1 MKKRIIAL
9 ILVMTMVWGSMGDL
23 FTGLSFTAR
32 ADEQDLATPTDL
44 SPLPQEGQRMTL
56 MRSAAPGTGTDN
68 DAVATTVLSTNNTAG
83 TNNDA
88 AATTVLSANN
98 TAGTNNDAAATS
110 VLSANNA
117 AGTDN
122 DTVATSVLSA
132 NNAAGT
138 DNDAAAISVLGAD
151 NTAGTNNDTNT
162 NNNTGANNTT
172 DTNTGSGEEETKKTE
187 ASKSP
192 LQQLINDKIGA
203 LKDLTGKVMIV
214 LAKNVT
220 FEGDAEIAKKEDQTV
235 AEDFQLELVAE
246 DALDDQDQVIPA
258 GGSGK
263 TVIGGNL
270 NIKGISVLLR
280 GVVIA
285 VGKAVTVSEAKL
297 NYEGTNEADVLK
309 VDLGKDGSAEINTYG
324 KDDNVTV
331 TMFNGA
337 KDAKVNTGEGDDS
350 VSLTAYDGTA
360 QVATGEGDDAVKLNL
375 QNGAGEVKLDTE
387 AGNDSV
393 EAKVLSSGG
402 TEITTGEGA
411 DKTEISAAPGA
422 DKIKVS
428 TGAGDDR
435 VTVTKAEEDGTAP
448 DGAKMEIDLGSGADR
463 LDVDV
468 SVGKAIATIT
478 AAATDAAKSRLHLTG
493 ELNKEEQPITWAS
506 DAKTAIKFAI
516 DGAVLTIEGIKNFGN
531 LTDTLE
537 NKKTKTGLPGSE
549 GFEDF
554 TDYKLSLT
562 PDAEGYLSWNQ
573 GTVVGPVNPAL
584 INLVLSA
591 GENGQIK
598 VRSVTAKGFNL
609 LIKGKQI
616 DLNGTVK
623 ANNIIVSA
631 KDGKDDETII
641 DPNSESVMDKAE
653 DILKWVEASISP
665 NVTQEAVINVQSG
678 AKLIAAHDIDLTAK
692 VTQNGGLLAGDL
704 ISGIVDFVADG
715 TINPVNV
722 KIGSA
727 QVNIQS
733 GAELTAGYG
742 EDGTGSATSGS
753 INAEAK
759 ISANAAAGGDKAL
772 LPIAVSVAVEKAAVN
787 VEKGA
792 ALKAAENIRLN
803 AESKVEAGA
812 ESSSKLAPFAV
823 AVDVAVNSVI
833 TNVKGTLTAGKD
845 ATVSALGEIKS
856 DAAAKHSE
864 GKSGLFLGV
873 NVTLQDVKAQ
883 VDEGAAVTA
892 GGNVNVKSTANL
904 TANTVAKSGNS
915 APEKEDGDD
924 DSDMKKTK
932 EMGLGMARELLGGI
946 WKKLSSKVQG
956 LFKNDETTF
965 QKLDKQMQTVAG
977 NNYSVKLAEGSEQKG
992 DVKFTTE
999 TRNADSSAG
1008 QTSGVYTL
1016 VQITPWP
1023 GHKVNKVY
1031 YAYVE
1036 NKDDEDA
1043 ATKYTVKEA
1052 GHDALNVE
1060 DDVWLI
1066 PQENADVLVIVTYT
1080 DDNSEADEDAWNPDD
1095 LFNQKDDDD
1104 YGEDLQ
1110 RLFDDATGG
1119 AQNSD
1124 ADEAADNSEEET
1136 AAEQVKFVIEEGTK
1150 DEATGKTVGA
1160 ILNTRFRKDTGE
1172 GATTAA
1178 KGGKVTFTVNAKKG
1192 YKLKDDGLVISYYVE
1207 GEEKEQKTVLKDDGN
1222 GRYTFT
1228 VPDQILTNKYDDGV
1242 AFKVISEFEKADE
1255 ESGNET
1261 DQTRNQVNG
1270 AVAVSV
1276 ALNDNRAEILKGA
1289 AVKANGKVNVAAAE
1303 ETKVNTNTDGSGVEK
1318 NPKKESEKEKEKK
1331 QEQKQVTQKDI
1342 LPEQKGFKVDI
1353 SYNALKL
1360 SEDEDPYGVGNK
1372 KIGNVYY
1379 VKSEGTG
1386 ESTKLFFSVK
1396 PDGEN
1401 GYTAKDADIQAV
1413 YKDGDGVEHKV
1424 ALTAAGNYWTVQKS
1438 DLKGLPDGATVT
1450 ISVKFTEDEHEI
1462 QKATGFDPGTAHGD
1476 LSFSKEKGKA
1486 TDTITITAKPDK
1498 NYGIA
1503 GKITVK
1509 YTKAS
1514 GTTETKELTPDE
1526 KGEVKFT
1533 VPADVKDK
1541 IYVTAAFSE
1550 KSLTLTKD
1558 EKSTDI
1564 SIVTTGKVN
1573 AGEKIEVKLTD
1584 AAAAAGKKLSGKAT
1598 VTYTDDLNRGQT
1610 VIVDVKDGKI
1620 TLPDDIKN
1628 NTNVKITLASEDKA
1642 IKLSGGEAKL
1652 DHGTLKIA
1660 ALRADKGEKVTVNI
1674 TPESGYRF
1682 KQGSGTVEITTS
1694 TSSYKLKLTRKD
1706 DNSLTFTMPSSMTSA
1721 EMTAADVKIV
1731 LKGEFEE
1738 GLPDSSAYETSFGAA
1753 AAVAIVNSKNNAQ
1766 ISGGTVEGKTVKA
1779 EATTVGE
1786 SKVSASAGYSKAATG
1801 LAGGFGVNVASF
1813 DTKALV
1819 KKEATVKATDL
1830 EVTAT
1835 GSHGLETSGSAAG
1848 AKDAATTGI
1857 GSGIA
1862 VNVSSADVAA
1872 GVQDGANVT
1881 ATGSVTVSAAN
1892 KSNDKVTAKAGATAE
1907 TGITPVVAL
1916 DVFGS
1921 GADAYLGNSGTAA
1934 LTAKTVSV
1942 TASNT
1947 ATHEMTAD
1955 ASTGGGK
1962 VALGGAFAIAVIH
1975 DEALARLNRSVTNAA
1990 ADSAITVSATTNT
2003 TQSITATAGV
2013 AGGVKGS
2020 AGKNGGAGSADKQ
2033 VDSILGGAGNI
2044 ASKSKSS
2051 SLSLKGSGSAD
2062 RQKAQTSEGSIGG
2075 AAAIAVNVLGTSAKS
2090 RIMDQV
2096 NIDLGGAVNVKS
2108 VNRTESKIKAN
2119 GSTAKTDT
2127 GVGVA
2132 AALNIIDLEIT
2143 AEIGNGSLKA
2153 GSVTVSAKTPEK
2165 ADNTV
2170 DETTTVKMPESK
2182 DKMVEQ
2188 LAGYIRDTINEE
2200 LADLGV
2206 DQSVIGELAGEFS
2219 GTFIEYV
2226 LKETG
2231 LEDLLGDGTFEEK
2244 TNKVL
2249 GSLEELWGKAKEYP
2263 GTLLQ
2268 PLADLKD
2275 EIAALKDIDTD
2286 KLKNLLLDEL
2296 KERLPNLLKNAVTT
2310 VLEKAKDDLG
2320 ALALEAVNDKLK
2332 GKDMSSLKEKAGD
2345 TLKNAI
2351 KAVWTQF
2358 SGELL
2363 NDTLNHLRSQIPVL
2377 TQENIDRIKY
2387 VFTSSL
2393 DDKKGDF
2400 VDYLTGTFQNEV
2412 FDYAAVMDKIRNT
2425 DFKQK
2430 AKDIMRGALKAS
2442 VTKIG
2447 DTAIS
2452 KLVDNLDVKLE
2463 PEDVSDKH
2471 VIRTEAI
2478 AGAAAKDVGIAGAVA
2493 ITILNAS
2500 TTATINSGSAMKV
2513 TGDVTVEAQEARRV
2527 NTVASAALDAKGNAD
2542 KNKDGGK
2549 KDEKDT
2555 AGGGD
2560 AAPTIHLGDRL
2571 QVKATAGAKL
2581 TQDDSDRDIIWIE
2594 ALEGWKITEGADKA
2608 EWSYTDES
2616 GKEKTGKVRVY
2627 SKNGK
2632 YYVDA
2637 SDVTTAEGRL
2647 TTITVKPEEDLHTI
2661 TGLDAINF
2669 SEEGKNKGKVP
2680 DGAVSVTVEG
2690 RDDPVKDGK
2699 LTAKTADTVKIAI
2712 NKSKI
2717 QGLRVESITYFIGSE
2732 MHEVPLSSTE
2742 NGDEIVFTFKMPAK
2756 NVTGILVEMDKA
2768 EEADSNDSKTAATDS
2783 KGRSVGVGASF
2794 AMVYGDSSVSAGIRR
2809 DAEAGTVTVS
2819 AESDHKEETVTV
2831 SGTDPLSGELDT
2843 DATKKTAVDASVALD
2858 ILDNEILATLT
2869 GTVKTTKGDLNLTA
2883 KETGISDTQASGYAV
2898 GSATAVGAAAAVN
2911 IASSTVTAEA
2921 QKDLTAAGA
2930 AKIEATSHSEDTTK
2944 AFATAM
2950 GADIARNLNKVGE
2963 KAEKLEEKSNDLL
2976 TGKVFDENKDKG
2988 DSNKNNKTADKINAR
3003 MDKKK
3008 SADGGEDSSKNLSVS
3023 SNALRNQNVTTASE
3037 DSGKEGTDEAVSQ
3050 IGANTDSSISNPGQD
3065 TKKKIQVAAAV
3076 GVTVASHEAGVKTGK
3091 ITAGNGITA
3100 AATNNGNFNTMGTGA
3115 AMSLAEKANSIAFGV
3130 AVSVNANKANVKA
3143 SGDLASTNNKD
3154 ISLTSTLTQNMDGEF
3169 RGKLAA
3175 QALAGSVA
3183 GKNSSISMGGAVSV
3197 VVANAESK
3205 VDIAGGKSISG
3216 GNVTIEATDK
3226 SKLAARAGGISL
3238 SKGSSVGMGIAST
3251 TVISSNEVTANVGDG
3266 ATITADS
3273 FKLNAEKKAVTN
3285 ADYKSVID
3293 WSYLIT
3299 DSSKLSD
3306 DQRKEADTGLIDV
3319 HKGKD
3324 DKTYKVEVNLS
3335 SEKLLQAVDALNFL
3349 SSQNTYV
3356 EAIAGSVATGKT
3368 KASIAGSFAVA
3379 VTSNK
3384 VKAALGDSVTITTR
3398 KGNADVNAAD
3408 GATTRIIAGSLS
3420 AAPAKASVGAT
3431 VAVLIN
3437 SDSAAAQ
3444 TGDNLKINA
3453 ADDVSHKAEQTG
3465 DAQVFTA
3472 AMSVAA
3478 GADAGSA
3485 AGGAINVI
3493 VNKSIAENTIGSGAT
3508 IRAFNNADISSKAV
3522 YDLMLLSG
3530 SANIAAGGNAKVA
3543 AGGTVNVIVDKVKA
3557 DTTVGSNADIN
3568 ANTNLTIGSDV
3579 SDHMV
3584 SGALSASAAVSGT
3597 GKSGAGAVNVMV
3609 SKSAA
3614 NTTVGG
3620 TATLSAATGD
3630 LTLKA
3635 NNDAWMLNATLA
3647 AAGSGGSA
3655 IGGAFNVNVFDRE
3668 AKLNLT
3674 DGDLTAG
3681 GNLFAQSSGRDTTI
3695 MAALALSGS
3704 VGGSAVSGSV
3714 DVLVESNRIRT
3725 DIGKGVKATAGKN
3738 AVFESYFSDYTVD
3751 AAGSIALAGGSA
3763 AVGATVVTVV
3773 KNNDVGTK
3781 LAKSNVTGFGGA
3793 TAKALNGDAVDGVYV
3808 GANASETQFLGAAGI
3823 AATTGTAING
3833 VVDVLVNN
3841 NKVIADASEAE
3852 LNINETEAWTVDSV
3866 KIRYKKGNYYH
3877 TNTVKVKNLANE
3889 AEKLRN
3895 GTYSYLAYYVDG
3907 QQIRVDADNPSFDK
3921 IRKNGGI
3928 TVKATDDTRQILL
3941 AGGVS
3946 ASGSVGAGAAVVTLV
3961 SGKEVKALA
3970 HDMAAYKD
3978 INVDAYNKDNVT
3990 MLAISAGLSGGVGVQ
4005 IGAAVQVL
4013 KSKAIAEVGSTVSSK
4028 AGSVSI
4034 TSDNKTVL
4042 MNIAAAVA
4050 LSGSVAVTPAA
4061 VVTYFTGE
4069 SDATLKAGSTVNAAN
4084 DVNIKATAGKEID
4097 LYSAGASIGGAVG
4110 VSGTANVIVSKD
4122 KTEAKAEKGTSLT
4135 SSAGGLNI
4143 NAQSEYKLTSA
4154 TAALAG
4160 GTVGVAVN
4168 AVISVIKSNT
4178 TAELAG
4184 KANVKKDMN
4193 VKASGSRNITNV
4205 GANLG
4210 AGLVGAGVNV
4220 MVLAAGEKMSQDAA
4234 DMLVYGNS
4242 KSKGSSKTFDADT
4255 LLKNIA
4261 KGDKGGSKYYKDD
4274 LNGSILAADT
4284 AGNGHYESQTQV
4296 GGTSGSGDKKQGT
4309 FDAASGYRSS
4319 DFDNSGYNDNGETQ
4333 RGENLNAK
4341 DTDDVANAKKL
4352 NVYTS
4357 VAPEDAV
4364 IARITADAV
4373 IEKAENVTVEA
4384 SQPVTADLYGVTVG
4398 AGAVGLGVSAAVAM
4412 LHSNV
4417 SASSMG
4423 MIQDAAGT
4431 VTVKAE
4437 SRSGGNVTDRSS
4449 DLKKLLKDLNPASGG
4464 IRAIGATVGVGGVSV
4479 AVGAAVVLTD
4489 NQTQA
4494 VLGGTVSSA
4503 KNVNVD
4509 ATQDYGHVTSAVA
4522 SLSAGLAAVGAS
4534 VAVAQSEATVT
4545 SKIADKAGITAGG
4558 DVNVTS
4564 TGNQN
4569 VTAVAATAGAGLASR
4584 NTGIALAINRMT
4596 QNTGIGSG
4604 ASISANNITVKAGSD
4619 TTADS
4624 FLLGVSLG
4632 GSGVALGAATSQV
4645 DANVNTEVTGAKLTA
4660 AKTIDISN
4668 DVVSTSTPKVL
4679 SLAGG
4684 GLAAGG
4690 NILLAFNE
4698 TTSKAS
4704 VSDSTIKADTLN
4716 VVADLQGK
4724 ATSELTAAQVGGL
4737 AAGLSVNYADI
4748 QADNRAVLT
4757 NSTVNVKD
4765 LLVRTGRSD
4774 HDNTS
4779 AVANTVAAGMGFLAL
4794 NLNAAVARNNTK
4806 NYAVV
4811 EGGDITATNSFKA
4824 RGYDIPKAEASV
4836 TGVNAGALSVAINF
4850 VVALNDADTRAV
4862 VKLDKLDAGAAN
4874 FETVSRAQTN
4884 VTITTGGGALFK
4896 GDANV
4901 GVAYGRTTSM
4911 VDAQIGKLTATSLTA
4926 TTIGTDNATA
4936 KITNGSYGAVKGSAM
4951 MGAAYSQDTFSTKVK
4966 LGNGSNVTGETKVAT
4981 DYEINSDADVT
4992 PHKGGLDVSL
5002 MKMTVNLA
5010 AARNT
5015 AYAGSDLT
5023 IDGGTADMKNV
5034 NVQTTG
5040 SGSTNAIIRPVKV
5053 DISGVKVAANYANS
5067 DLSMTQAATVN
5078 LNGAT
5083 LNADDVNVKSLANKA
5098 SATASVGTAG
5108 ASGVSISLANKD
5120 LSHAWAKENMNNTAG
5135 ILGTKKEETRDVLYY
5150 DLYYRAAGN
5159 YVKRVTE
5166 EEWNSYNGSLKM
5178 AFRAEKV
5185 YVKETFTSPGGT
5197 LNAANLNVTA
5207 AMKDDN
5213 TQSIA
5218 SATSNGAKDVS
5229 FLTLGNLESKA
5240 TSTDNFNAVMK
5251 NVIANATGTMKI
5263 TANTNTKSTAYGGAP
5278 GGYEAISG
5286 GISNTYGNV
5295 GTSSNKQTAK
5305 VLIDEDVK
5313 LSANNLTLF
5322 AMNQTSVEAKLEKK
5336 GGYSLGK
5343 VDSSSQ
5349 PTTTWVETGVIV
5361 GKNAE
5366 LAAKGSLNIMLNAV
5380 LNATSKVDAGS
5391 TGLVLNVGTMKGKN
5405 EIHEDNDLLIGENTK
5420 LTSGGYMGITAKT
5433 TATMDARSIYSGTYS
5448 VWGQTQA
5455 EAENRYWRNQTI
5467 SLANG
5472 VTAEAGE
5479 MMNIVSDLG
5488 TGDTI
5493 ETHAKETVR
5502 SFVELAKA
5510 RANNYPTAKNYINLG
5525 AVNLTSNGTM
5535 NIIAQTGGYAY
5546 TNGSVDAAGS
5556 FKLDAAPTG
5565 VSHNEYNLETF
5576 VNINRGN
5583 LSGKAKLTSKNSEIN
5598 VKAKLENL
5606 HVIAKNFVEGSGLF
5620 GGVDAYCEN
5629 QVEITT
5635 TIWADNVDFSG
5646 KNGTNLRSNF
5656 GEDYRAFFEELSKS
5670 ALYGVGYE
5678 RSQSWL
5684 KGNFYAK
5691 IYTHNRSL
5699 VSGGNKFTHIASDT
5713 IRHNVDT
5720 SCVGWWTSKGKRE
5733 NKTNYY
5739 HNAYCDFCKN
5749 DTTDRKF
5756 DYNWD
5761 IDAKLK
5767 ATMKKALEAIND
5779 INRQVNGKKPVTKAR
5794 YEEIDDKASG
5804 AIYVL
5809 ALQATLDHDETFGED
5824 RLAKYRLWNNSMT
5837 NHDVYLLHNAA
5848 NLYRG
5853 SRLNYISD
5861 VLRGDLEDGNTY
5873 SIDIFTA
5880 LNKYAYSHPVIPIG
5894 SSGSLDFSTGVFT
5907 LPELADFEL
5916 YLHEVSGKWMTE
5928 QFNTGFIRMYSA
5940 DQEAIDA
5947 FALGGTNTLPEDPKI
5962 VEGLTELGED
5972 EGWKMFWLGET
5983 PETVQD
5989 PDEWLIVIYW
5999 NEETDEIDAGR
6010 ITKNMLE
6017 ADEDPVDVSL
6027 YLFRDSKSDRRGEE
6041 KYNVLFFDTPV
6052 GYQSLVKVVT
6062 NVLEGRKLEI
6072 PKPIRIVLRGRR
6084 IGGADL
6090 PVYSLTDHYFA
6101 MNDGT
6106 DGEVSMFDGFYTAT
6120 FDGDVFDSAYT
6131 RVEGIRDGDLTIT
6144 LKKNQPIW
6152 PEWTDKDSAED
6163 LNGEKYELVDEVW
6176 YKEEDVPM
6184 KAGA

>member
-1 MKKRIIAL
+1 MKKRVIAL

-23 FTGLSFTAR
+23 FTGLPFGALAEEANLATQTDLGAAKYSITWRNWDGNVLASGQVEHGETPSYSGNTPTKD
-32 ADEQDLATPTDL
+32 ADEDYTYTFAGWDPAIAEATAPATYTAQFEKTEKVKLFATRQLAL
-44 SPLPQEGQRMTL
+44 G
-56 MRSAAPGTGTDN
+56 AAPDGSGQEDGQVQLLGSVNTDADTN
-68 DAVATTVLSTNNTAG
+68 SDTAVN
-83 TNNDA
+83 
-88 AATTVLSANN
+88 
-98 TAGTNNDAAATS
+98 S

-117 AGTDN
+117 AGT
-122 DTVATSVLSA
+122 
-132 NNAAGT
+132 
-138 DNDAAAISVLGAD
+138 
-151 NTAGTNNDTNT
+151 NNDTET
-162 NNNTGANNTT
+162 NQDTDAGA
-172 DTNTGSGEEETKKTE
+172 GEEETKKTE
-187 ASKSP
+187 ASQSP

-203 LKDLTGKVMIV
+203 LKELAGEVLIV

-220 FEGDAEIAKKEDQTV
+220 FEGDVEIARKDDGEEKQTV
-235 AEDFQLELVAE
+235 AEGFQLKLVAE
-246 DALDDQDQVIPA
+246 DALNEKDEEIKA

-263 TVIGGNL
+263 TVISGNL
-270 NIKGISVLLR
+270 NIKGINVLLR
-280 GVVIA
+280 GVAMA

-309 VDLGKDGSAEINTYG
+309 VELAKDGSAEINTYG
-324 KDDNVTV
+324 QDDNVTV
-331 TMFNGA
+331 TMLNGA
-337 KDAKVNTGEGDDS
+337 KDAKVDAGEGDDS

-360 QVATGEGDDAVKLNL
+360 QIVTGEGDDAAKLNL
-375 QNGAGEVKLDTE
+375 QNGTDEVTLDTG

-402 TEITTGEGA
+402 TTITTGEGA
-411 DKTEISAAPGA
+411 DKAEISVQPGA
-422 DKIKVS
+422 DKITVS
-428 TGAGDDR
+428 TGGGDDR
-435 VTVTKAEEDGTAP
+435 VTVTKAEGDDADIPAEG
-448 DGAKMEIDLGSGADR
+448 KKINIDLGSGADR

-468 SVGKAIATIT
+468 SAGKAISTII
-478 AAATDAAKSRLHLTG
+478 AAAAEAAKSRLHLTG
-493 ELNKEEQPITWAS
+493 KLNKTDDTDYQPIEWTS
-506 DAKTAIKFAI
+506 TEKTGIKFTAS
-516 DGAVLTIEGIKNFGN
+516 DGAVLTIDGIKNFGN

-537 NKKTKTGLPGSE
+537 NKKTKTALPASG

-562 PDAEGYLSWNQ
+562 PDTDGYLSWNQ
-573 GTVVGPVNPAL
+573 GALVGPVNPAL

-591 GENGQIK
+591 GNDGVIK
-598 VRSVTAKGFNL
+598 VKSTTAKGFNL
-609 LIKGKQI
+609 LIKGKEI
-616 DLNGTVK
+616 NLNGTVK

-631 KDGKDDETII
+631 KDGKDDEPVI
-641 DPNSESVMDKAE
+641 DPDSENVMDKAE
-653 DILKWVEASISP
+653 DILKWVAASVNP
-665 NVTQEAVINVQSG
+665 NVTQDAVINVQSG
-678 AKLIAAHDIDLTAK
+678 ANLIAAHDIDLTATVK
-692 VTQNGGLLAGDL
+692 QSGGLLATDL
-704 ISGIVDFVADG
+704 VPGIIDALAGG

-727 QVNIQS
+727 QVNIES
-733 GAELTAGYG
+733 GAKLTAGYG
-742 EDGTGSATSGS
+742 ADGTGSATSGS

-759 ISANAAAGGDKAL
+759 ISANAVAGGSKAL
-772 LPIAVSVAVEKAAVN
+772 LPVAVSVAVEKAAVN

-792 ALKAAENIRLN
+792 VLKAAENIRLN

-812 ESSSKLAPFAV
+812 QTSSKLAPFAV
-823 AVDVAVNSVI
+823 AVDVVVNSAAA
-833 TNVKGTLTAGKD
+833 NVNGSLTAGKD
-845 ATVSALGEIKS
+845 VTASAMGEIRS

-883 VDEGAAVTA
+883 VDKDAAVTA

-915 APEKEDGDD
+915 APEKDDDD

-932 EMGLGMARELLGGI
+932 EMGIGMARELIGGI
-946 WKKLSSKVQG
+946 WVKLKD
-956 LFKNDETTF
+956 LFTNDDTMF
-965 QKLDKQMQTVAG
+965 QKLDKQMKAVAG
-977 NNYSVKLAEGSEQKG
+977 DDYSVKLAEGSEQKG

-999 TRNADSSAG
+999 NANGWVNTRI
-1008 QTSGVYTL
+1008 
-1016 VQITPWP
+1016 QITPWP
-1023 GHKVNKVY
+1023 GHKVKQVY
-1031 YAYVE
+1031 YAYVD
-1036 NKDDEDA
+1036 NQADADA
-1043 ATKYTVKEA
+1043 ATQYTVTPAQET
-1052 GHDALNVE
+1052 
-1060 DDVWLI
+1060 DDGEWLV
-1066 PQENADVLVIVTYT
+1066 PQKNSDILVIVTYT
-1080 DDNSEADEDAWNPDD
+1080 DDESEPDEVAWNPDD

-1110 RLFDDATGG
+1110 NLFADATGG

-1124 ADEAADNSEEET
+1124 EGEAPDGSEEET
-1136 AAEQVKFVIEEGTK
+1136 AADQVKFSIIPTESK
-1150 DEATGKTVGA
+1150 DENEKRVGA
-1160 ILNTRFRKDTGE
+1160 ILNTRFRPTGE
-1172 GATTAA
+1172 GATSVA
-1178 KGGKVTFTVNAKKG
+1178 KGGKVTFTVNAKNG
-1192 YKLKDDGLVISYYVE
+1192 YKLKEDSLVVSYYVD
-1207 GEEKEQKTVLKDDGN
+1207 GEDKEQKTILKDDGN

-1228 VPDQILTNKYDDGV
+1228 VPDNIRTDKYKDGH
-1242 AFKVISEFEKADE
+1242 AFMVSSEFEKTDE
-1255 ESGNET
+1255 GSENET

-1289 AVKANGKVNVAAAE
+1289 AVKAADGKVNVTAAE

-1318 NPKKESEKEKEKK
+1318 NPKKESEKEKK
-1331 QEQKQVTQKDI
+1331 QEQKQIVQKDI
-1342 LPEQKGFKVDI
+1342 LPEQKDFKVDI

-1379 VKSEGTG
+1379 VKKTG
-1386 ESTKLFFSVK
+1386 EGDNTTLYFSVK

-1413 YKDGDGVEHKV
+1413 YKDADGMEHKV
-1424 ALTAAGNYWTVQKS
+1424 TLTAAGNYWTVQKS
-1438 DLKGLPDGATVT
+1438 ALKGLPDGATVT

-1462 QKATGFDPGTAHGD
+1462 GKKTGFDPKTAHGD

-1498 NYGIA
+1498 NYGVT
-1503 GKITVK
+1503 GKIIIT
-1509 YTKAS
+1509 YTKS
-1514 GTTETKELTPDE
+1514 GSSAAEKKELTPDE

-1533 VPADVKDK
+1533 VPSDVKGR
-1541 IYVTAAFSE
+1541 ISVTATFSE
-1550 KSLTLTKD
+1550 KSLTLTNS
-1558 EKSTDI
+1558 STDAQI
-1564 SIVTTGKVN
+1564 DVSSKVN
-1573 AGEKIEVKLTD
+1573 AGEKIAVTISD
-1584 AAAAAGKKLSGKAT
+1584 AAATAGKKLNSTAA
-1598 VTYTDDLNRGQT
+1598 VTYTPEAGDRKTEN
-1610 VIVDVKDGKI
+1610 IPIEDGKI
-1620 TLPDDIKN
+1620 KLPDDIKD
-1628 NTNVKITLASEDKA
+1628 NTGVTISVNTVDKA
-1642 IKLSGGEAKL
+1642 IALNGGEARL
-1652 DHGTLKIA
+1652 TNGTLKVDSS
-1660 ALRADKGEKVTVNI
+1660 RADKGEKVTVTI
-1674 TPESGYRF
+1674 DPAKGYRF

-1694 TSSYKLKLTRKD
+1694 TSSYKVKLTRKD
-1706 DNSLTFTMPSSMTSA
+1706 DTHLTFTMPSSMTSA
-1721 EMTAADVKIV
+1721 ELTEGKVTLT
-1731 LKGEFEE
+1731 LKGEFEA
-1738 GLPDSSAYETSFGAA
+1738 GNPDSSAYETSFGAA
-1753 AAVAIVNSKNNAQ
+1753 AAVAIVNSKNKAQ
-1766 ISGGTVEGKTVKA
+1766 ISGGTVEGQSVKA
-1779 EATTVGE
+1779 DATTVGE

-1813 DTKALV
+1813 DTRALV

-1830 EVTAT
+1830 EVSAT

-1881 ATGSVTVSAAN
+1881 ATGSVTVSAAS

-1907 TGITPVVAL
+1907 TGVTPVVAL

-1921 GADAYLGNSGTAA
+1921 SADAYLGKNGTSVLA
-1934 LTAKTVSV
+1934 AKTVSV

-1962 VALGGAFAIAVIH
+1962 VALGGAFAIAVLH

-2020 AGKNGGAGSADKQ
+2020 AGKQGGAGSADKQ

-2044 ASKSKSS
+2044 ASKSRSS

-2075 AAAIAVNVLGTSAKS
+2075 AAAIAVNVLSTSAKS
-2090 RIMDQV
+2090 RIMDKV
-2096 NIDLGGAVNVKS
+2096 NIDIGGAVTVKS

-2132 AALNIIDLEIT
+2132 AALNIIDLEIA
-2143 AEIGNGSLKA
+2143 AEVGDGSLKA
-2153 GSVTVSAKTPEK
+2153 GSLTVSATMPEK
-2165 ADNTV
+2165 ADNQV

-2206 DQSVIGELAGEFS
+2206 EQSIIGELAGEFS

-2231 LEDLLGDGTFEEK
+2231 LEDLLGDGTFDEK
-2244 TNKVL
+2244 VDKVL
-2249 GSLEELWGKAKEYP
+2249 GSLEGLWEKAKDYP
-2263 GTLLQ
+2263 GTLLE
-2268 PLADLKD
+2268 PLADLKNQ
-2275 EIAALKDIDTD
+2275 ITALADIDTD
-2286 KLKNLLLDEL
+2286 KLKELLLDEL
-2296 KERLPNLLKNAVTT
+2296 KERLPNLLKNAATT
-2310 VLEKAKDDLG
+2310 ALDKAKDDLG
-2320 ALALEAVNDKLK
+2320 VLALEAVNNKLK
-2332 GKDMSSLKEKAGD
+2332 GKDMSSLKDKAGD
-2345 TLKNAI
+2345 TLKNAM
-2351 KAVWTQF
+2351 KAAWTLF

-2363 NDTLNHLRSQIPVL
+2363 NDTLNHLRSQVPVL
-2377 TQENIDRIKY
+2377 TQENMDRIKY

-2400 VDYLTGTFQNEV
+2400 IGYLTDTFQNEV
-2412 FDYAAVMDKIRNT
+2412 FDYAAAMDKIRNT

-2430 AKDIMRGALKAS
+2430 AKEIMRGALKAS
-2442 VTKIG
+2442 VSKIG
-2447 DTAIS
+2447 DMAIS
-2452 KLVDNLDVKLE
+2452 RLVENLNVKLE

-2471 VIRTEAI
+2471 VVRTEAI

-2500 TTATINSGSAMKV
+2500 TTATVNSGSAMQV

-2527 NTVASAALDAKGNAD
+2527 NTVASAALDSKGNAD

-2549 KDEKDT
+2549 KAEKDT

-2560 AAPTIHLGDRL
+2560 AAPTVRLGDQL
-2571 QVKATAGAKL
+2571 QVKSTAGAKL
-2581 TQDDSDRDIIWIE
+2581 TQDDKDKDIVWIE
-2594 ALEGWKITEGADKA
+2594 TLEGWKITPGAGKA
-2608 EWSYTDES
+2608 EWSYTDET
-2616 GKEKTGKVRVY
+2616 GKEKTGTMRVY

-2637 SDVTTAEGRL
+2637 SDAVTSTGKL

-2669 SEEGKNKGKVP
+2669 SEDGKTKGKVP

-2699 LTAKTADTVKIAI
+2699 LSAKATDTVKIAI

-2717 QGLRVESITYFIGSE
+2717 KGLRVEAITYFIGSE

-2756 NVTGILVEMDKA
+2756 DVTGILVEMDKA

-2794 AMVYGDSSVSAGIRR
+2794 AMVYGDSKVTAAIKR
-2809 DAEAGTVTVS
+2809 DAEAGAMKVS

-2831 SGTDPLSGELDT
+2831 SGTDPLTGELDT
-2843 DATKKTAVDASVALD
+2843 KATKDTSVDASVALD
-2858 ILDNEILATLT
+2858 ILDNEIQATLT
-2869 GTVKTTKGDLNLTA
+2869 GTVKTTKGDLDLTA

-2898 GSATAVGAAAAVN
+2898 GSTTAVGAAAAVN
-2911 IASSTVTAEA
+2911 IASSTVAAEA
-2921 QKDLTAAGA
+2921 QKDLTVAGA
-2930 AKIEATSHSEDTTK
+2930 AKVEAISHSEDTTK

-2976 TGKVFDENKDKG
+2976 TGKVFDEKKDEGK
-2988 DSNKNNKTADKINAR
+2988 DNDKNKTADKINKR
-3003 MDKKK
+3003 MDRKK
-3008 SADGGEDSSKNLSVS
+3008 SKDGGEDSSKNLSVS

-3050 IGANTDSSISNPGQD
+3050 IGANTDSSISKPGQD

-3076 GVTVASHEAGVKTGK
+3076 GVTVASHDAGVKIGK

-3143 SGDLASTNNKD
+3143 SGDLTSTNNKD
-3154 ISLTSTLTQNMDGEF
+3154 ISLTSAMTQNMDGEF

-3183 GKNSSISMGGAVSV
+3183 GKDSAISMGGAVSV

-3205 VDIAGGKSISG
+3205 VDVTGAAAGTKQVIDHYRQVIDHYKEITIGFYTNKIPVYKDVPVYRTETVYAPVSITG

-3251 TVISSNEVTANVGDG
+3251 TVISSNEVTANVGSD

-3299 DSSKLSD
+3299 DSSKLNE
-3306 DQRKEADTGLIDV
+3306 DQRKEANTGLIDV
-3319 HKGKD
+3319 HKGED
-3324 DKTYKVEVNLS
+3324 DKSYKVEVNLS

-3384 VKAALGDSVTITTR
+3384 VKAALGNNVTITTR

-3437 SDSAAAQ
+3437 SDSAAAE
-3444 TGDNLKINA
+3444 TGNNLKIKA
-3453 ADDVSHKAEQTG
+3453 AGDVSHKAEQTG

-3478 GADAGSA
+3478 GVDAGAA

-3493 VNKSIAENTIGSGAT
+3493 VNKSIAENTIGSDANITARGK
-3508 IRAFNNADISSKAV
+3508 ADISSKAV

-3530 SANIAAGGNAKVA
+3530 SANISAGANAKVA

-3557 DTTVGSNADIN
+3557 DTTVGSGADIH
-3568 ANTNLTIGSDV
+3568 ANTNLSIGSDV

-3620 TATLSAATGD
+3620 TANLSAATGD
-3630 LTLKA
+3630 LALKA

-3647 AAGSGGSA
+3647 AAGSSGAA

-3674 DGDLTAG
+3674 DGNLSAG
-3681 GNLFAQSSGRDTTI
+3681 GNLTAQSSGRDTTI
-3695 MAALALSGS
+3695 MAALGLSGS
-3704 VGGSAVSGSV
+3704 VGGSVVSGSV

-3725 DIGKGVKATAGKN
+3725 DITKGVNATAGKN

-3751 AAGSIALAGGSA
+3751 AAGSIALAGGNA
-3763 AVGATVVTVV
+3763 AVGATVVTVI
-3773 KNNDVGTK
+3773 KNNDVETK
-3781 LAKSNVTGFGGA
+3781 LAKSEVTGRAGSA
-3793 TAKALNGDAVDGVYV
+3793 VKALSGDTADGVYV

-3823 AATTGTAING
+3823 AATIGTAING
-3833 VVDVLVNN
+3833 VVDVLVNS
-3841 NKVIADASEAE
+3841 NKVIADASEAT
-3852 LNINETEAWTVDSV
+3852 LTSNVNAAVTA
-3866 KIRYKKGNYYH
+3866 K
-3877 TNTVKVKNLANE
+3877 
-3889 AEKLRN
+3889 
-3895 GTYSYLAYYVDG
+3895 
-3907 QQIRVDADNPSFDK
+3907 
-3921 IRKNGGI
+3921 
-3928 TVKATDDTRQILL
+3928 DDTKQTLL

-3946 ASGSVGAGAAVVTLV
+3946 VSAGAGAGAAVVTLV

-3970 HDMAAYKD
+3970 HDMAAYRGVSV
-3978 INVDAYNKDNVT
+3978 NAYNKDDVT
-3990 MLAISAGLSGGVGVQ
+3990 MLAVSAGISGGVGVQ

-4013 KSKAIAEVGSTVSSK
+4013 KSKAIAEVGSTVSST

-4034 TSDNKTVL
+4034 TSDNETVL
-4042 MNIAAAVA
+4042 KNIAAAVA

-4069 SDATLKAGSTVNAAN
+4069 SDAILKTGSTVNAAN
-4084 DVNIKATAGKEID
+4084 DVNIKAKAKKEID
-4097 LYSAGASIGGAVG
+4097 LYSAGASIGGTVG

-4122 KTEAKAEKGTSLT
+4122 KTEAKAEKGTSIT

-4143 NAQSEYKLTSA
+4143 DAQSEYKLTSA

-4160 GTVGVAVN
+4160 GTVGAAVN
-4168 AVISVIKSNT
+4168 AVVSVIKSNT

-4184 KANVKKDMN
+4184 KANVKNDVN

-4255 LLKNIA
+4255 LMKNIA
-4261 KGDKGGSKYYKDD
+4261 KGDKGGSKYYKND
-4274 LNGSILAADT
+4274 LNGSTLAADT
-4284 AGNGHYESQTQV
+4284 AGNGHYESKTEV
-4296 GGTSGSGDKKQGT
+4296 GGTSSSDDDKQGT

-4319 DFDNSGYNDNGETQ
+4319 DFDNTGYNDNGTTQ

-4341 DTDDVANAKKL
+4341 DTNDVANAKKL

-4373 IEKAENVTVEA
+4373 IEKATNVTLEA

-4398 AGAVGLGVSAAVAM
+4398 AGAVGIGVSAAVAM

-4423 MIQDAAGT
+4423 EIKNATGT

-4437 SRSGGNVTDRSS
+4437 SKSGGNVTDRSS

-4464 IRAIGATVGVGGVSV
+4464 IRAIGATVGAGGVSV

-4494 VLGGTVSSA
+4494 VLVGKVGSA

-4522 SLSAGLAAVGAS
+4522 SLSAGLVSVAAS
-4534 VAVAQSEATVT
+4534 VAVAQSDATLT
-4545 SKIADKAGITAGG
+4545 SKIADKANITASG
-4558 DVNVTS
+4558 DVKVTS

-4569 VTAVAATAGAGLASR
+4569 VTAAAATAGAGLASR
-4584 NTGIALAINRMT
+4584 NAGIALAINRMT

-4604 ASISANNITVKAGSD
+4604 ANVNANNITVKAGSD

-4632 GSGVALGAATSQV
+4632 GSGVALSAAVSQV
-4645 DANVNTEVTGAKLTA
+4645 DAKVNTEVTGAKLTA
-4660 AKTIDISN
+4660 KKTIDISN
-4668 DVVSTSTPKVL
+4668 DVVSTSTPKVQ

-4690 NILLAFNE
+4690 NVLLAFNE
-4698 TTSKAS
+4698 TTSKVK
-4704 VSDSTIKADTLN
+4704 VSGSTVKADTLN

-4724 ATSELTAAQVGGL
+4724 ATSELTAAQVGGI
-4737 AAGLSVNYADI
+4737 AAGLSVNYADM
-4748 QADNRAVLT
+4748 QADNQAILA
-4757 NSTVNVKD
+4757 NSTVSVKD

-4779 AVANTVAAGMGFLAL
+4779 AVAKTVAAGMGFLAL
-4794 NLNAAVARNNTK
+4794 NMNAAIARNNTK
-4806 NYAVV
+4806 NYAIV
-4811 EGGDITATNSFKA
+4811 EGGSITATNSFKA
-4824 RGYDIPKAEASV
+4824 RGYDIPKAEAGV
-4836 TGVNAGALSVAINF
+4836 TGANAGVLSVAVNA

-4911 VDAQIGKLTATSLTA
+4911 VDAQIGKLTAASLTA
-4926 TTIGTDNATA
+4926 TTIGTDSTNA

-4951 MGAAYSQDTFSTKVK
+4951 MGAAHSQDVFNTKVK
-4966 LGNGSNVTGETKVAT
+4966 LGNGSKVTGETKVAT
-4981 DYEINSDADVT
+4981 DYEIYSDADVT
-4992 PHKGGLDVSL
+4992 PHKGGLDASL
-5002 MKMTVNLA
+5002 LKMTVNLA
-5010 AARNT
+5010 SARNT

-5023 IDGGTADMKNV
+5023 IDGGTVNMKNV

-5053 DISGVKVAANYANS
+5053 EVTGVKVAANYANS
-5067 DLSMTQAATVN
+5067 DLSMIQAATLN
-5078 LNGAT
+5078 LNSAV
-5083 LNADDVNVKSLANKA
+5083 LNAGDVNVKSLSNKA

-5108 ASGVSISLANKD
+5108 ASGVSISLANKN
-5120 LSHAWAKENMNNTAG
+5120 LSHAWAKENMDNTAAV
-5135 ILGTKKEETRDVLYY
+5135 I
-5150 DLYYRAAGN
+5150 
-5159 YVKRVTE
+5159 
-5166 EEWNSYNGSLKM
+5166 GSGS
-5178 AFRAEKV
+5178 R
-5185 YVKETFTSPGGT
+5185 KETWYETQYFSVEEHNGNVMMHGPMTKEDFELRYRWSKPIEYWTEQKAHVRTVSGSE
-5197 LNAANLNVTA
+5197 ANVASLNVA
-5207 AMKDDN
+5207 ADMKDEK
-5213 TQSIA
+5213 TQSIS
-5218 SATSNGAKDVS
+5218 SATSNGAKNVS

-5240 TSTDNFNAVMK
+5240 ISTDNFNAVLK
-5251 NVIANATGTMKI
+5251 NVSVNATGNMNI

-5278 GGYEAISG
+5278 GGYEAVSG
-5286 GISNTYGNV
+5286 GISNTYGYA
-5295 GTSSNKQTAK
+5295 GTSSDKQTAK
-5305 VLIDEDVK
+5305 VLIDENVK
-5313 LSANNLTLF
+5313 LSANNLSLF

-5343 VDSSSQ
+5343 IDSSSQ
-5349 PTTTWVETGVIV
+5349 PTATWVETGVIV
-5361 GKNAE
+5361 GKNAQ
-5366 LAAKGSLNIMLNAV
+5366 LTAKGSLNIMLNAV
-5380 LNATSKVDAGS
+5380 MNAKSNVDSSG

-5433 TATMDARSIYSGTYS
+5433 AASMDARSIYSGTFS

-5472 VTAEAGE
+5472 VKAESGG
-5479 MMNIVSDLG
+5479 MLNIVSDLG
-5488 TGDTI
+5488 TGDKI
-5493 ETHAKETVR
+5493 ETHAKEKVR

-5525 AVNLTSNGTM
+5525 AVTLTSKSAM

-5556 FKLDAAPTG
+5556 FKIDAAPTG

-5576 VNINRGN
+5576 VNINRGGVVN
-5583 LSGKAKLTSKNSEIN
+5583 KAFLISKNSEIN

-5606 HVIAKNFVEGSGLF
+5606 HVYAQNFVEGSGMF

-5629 QVEITT
+5629 QVQITT
-5635 TIWADNVDFSG
+5635 TIWADCTDFSG

-5656 GEDYRAFFEELSKS
+5656 GEEFRAFFEELSKS
-5670 ALYGVGYE
+5670 ALYGAGYE

-5691 IYTHNRSL
+5691 IYTHNTNL
-5699 VSGGNKFTHIASDT
+5699 VNGGNKFTHIASDA
-5713 IRHNVDT
+5713 IRNNVDT

-5733 NKTNYY
+5733 NKTSYS
-5739 HNAYCDFCKN
+5739 HNAFCDFCRN
-5749 DTTDRKF
+5749 DRTDKKY
-5756 DYNWD
+5756 DYDWD

-5767 ATMKKALEAIND
+5767 AAMKKALEAVND

-5794 YEEIDDKASG
+5794 YDEIDDQASG

-5809 ALQATLDHDETFGED
+5809 DLEAKLDHDETFGED

-5837 NHDVYLLHNAA
+5837 NQDVYLLHNAA
-5848 NLYRG
+5848 SLFRS
-5853 SRLNYISD
+5853 SRLNYVSD
-5861 VLRGDLEDGNTY
+5861 VLRGDLDDGNAY

-5880 LNKYAYSHPVIPIG
+5880 LNKYAYNHPVIPIG

-5928 QFNTGFIRMYSA
+5928 QFENGFIRLFDA

-5947 FALGGTNTLPEDPKI
+5947 FALGGTDSLPANPKI

-5972 EGWKMFWLGET
+5972 EGWKCFWLGET

-6010 ITKNMLE
+6010 ITKRMLE
-6017 ADEDPVDVSL
+6017 ANEEPMDVSL

-6041 KYNVLFFDTPV
+6041 KYNVLFFDTPK
-6052 GYQSLVKVVT
+6052 GHKSLVKVVT

-6106 DGEVSMFDGFYTAT
+6106 DGEVSMFNGFYTAT

-6131 RVEGIRDGDLTIT
+6131 RIEGIRDGDLKIT
-6144 LKKNQPIW
+6144 LKKDQPVW

-6163 LNGEKYELVDEVW
+6163 LNGDKYELVDEVW
-6176 YKEEDVPM
+6176 YKEDEVPM